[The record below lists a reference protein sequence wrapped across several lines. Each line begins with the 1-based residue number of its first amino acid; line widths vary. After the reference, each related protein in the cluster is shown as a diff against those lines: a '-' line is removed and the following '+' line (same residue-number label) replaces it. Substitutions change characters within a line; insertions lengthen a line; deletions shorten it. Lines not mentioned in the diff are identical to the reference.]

1 LANAGGKKSSCLGEI
16 EKLKVNREERRKKME
31 EVKRQRD
38 ERERNNDALGIKVD
52 VEF

>member
-1 LANAGGKKSSCLGEI
+1 
-16 EKLKVNREERRKKME
+16 ME

-52 VEF
+52 VEFQALVETEQENVPFM